1 MKSVGESAR
10 ASRGR
15 VPRAGRK
22 GEQLLFQFIL
32 RTFYFIS
39 LPPGCFLV
47 SYSFLLLLCYRPC
60 SRGSATSFEVV
71 GGMEGAG
78 WRLEGILAN
87 RPPVGLW
94 KRASL
99 ETRGCTGCSSARCSL
114 PQHPRHSPWPRLIDN
129 GERLRQWREPSSPHL
144 RSTAQLWK
152 AQSPLGQAPDP
163 KGGSSPVPPSP
174 PLPIPGVGDRGRE
187 LEH

>member
-1 MKSVGESAR
+1 MIPGGNEMKSVGASAE

-15 VPRAGRK
+15 VSRAGRK

-71 GGMEGAG
+71 VGMEGAG

-99 ETRGCTGCSSARCSL
+99 ETRGCMGCSSACYSL
-114 PQHPRHSPWPRLIDN
+114 PQHPCHSPLATAY
-129 GERLRQWREPSSPHL
+129 RQWRETETMEGAQLPSSALHRPAL
-144 RSTAQLWK
+144 E
-152 AQSPLGQAPDP
+152 
-163 KGGSSPVPPSP
+163 GSKSAW
-174 PLPIPGVGDRGRE
+174 PGS
-187 LEH
+187 